1 MTDIAPKKQVVLPF
15 GDGTVAF
22 NTRDTEV
29 IGVVGIAH
37 APAVPDLGQCVLE
50 ALKSPAGTGPL
61 SHEARGKSKVIIIS
75 DDATRPTPVAQI
87 APLVLLQLAAAGVSD
102 SQITFVMANG
112 THRAMTEGEIRAKVG
127 PEVVE
132 RFTVVNHDHL
142 AGDLVDMGATPS
154 GIPVHVNRVVAEADF
169 VIGIGSIVP
178 HRYCGWSGGA
188 KIVQPG
194 VCGEETTVATHL
206 MITRDSGV
214 RLGNVENVVRHE
226 MEEVARRAGLR
237 FIVNVVLN
245 AAGEVAG
252 VVAGDP
258 VLAHRAGVSKAVEI
272 CSTPVQEQAHVVVA
286 GSHPA
291 DANFWQ
297 AGKALYSADLAVR
310 DGGTIVLVTPAAE
323 GIGEHEEFGNL
334 LSVEYD
340 EIMRR
345 LGNGAIN
352 DRLSAA
358 GALAVRL
365 VAQRSR
371 IVLVTDGLSD
381 AEVSAMGFRRYPV
394 SQLQQAIDDATA
406 VYGHGCKMLVMK
418 EAPDILPVVPTK

>member
-1 MTDIAPKKQVVLPF
+1 MIDIAPKKQVVLPF

-22 NTRDTEV
+22 DTRNTEV

-37 APAVPDLGQCVLE
+37 APAIPDLRQSVLE
-50 ALKSPAGTGPL
+50 ALESPVGAGPL
-61 SHEARGKSKVIIIS
+61 SSLARGKTKVVIIS

-87 APLVLLQLAAAGVSD
+87 VPLVLSQLAAAGVTD
-102 SQITFVMANG
+102 AQITFVMANG
-112 THRAMTEGEIRAKVG
+112 THRAMTEGEICAKIGSKVA
-127 PEVVE
+127 E
-132 RFTVVNHDHL
+132 RFAVVNHDHL
-142 AGDLVDMGATPS
+142 AGDLVDLGATPS
-154 GIPVHVNRVVAEADF
+154 GIPVHVNQVVAGADF

-245 AAGEVAG
+245 AEGQVAG

-258 VLAHRAGVSKAVEI
+258 VLAHRAGVSKAVGI
-272 CSTPVQEQAHVVVA
+272 CSTPVREKAHIVVA

-323 GIGEHEEFGNL
+323 GIGEHEEFGSL
-334 LSVEYD
+334 LAVEYD
-340 EIMRR
+340 EILRR
-345 LGNGAIN
+345 LENGLIR

-381 AEVSAMGFRRYPV
+381 AEVGAMGFKRYPV
-394 SQLQQAIDDATA
+394 SRLQQAIDDAA
-406 VYGHGCKMLVMK
+406 LDYGPGCKMLVMK
-418 EAPDILPVVPTK
+418 EAPDILPVFPTN